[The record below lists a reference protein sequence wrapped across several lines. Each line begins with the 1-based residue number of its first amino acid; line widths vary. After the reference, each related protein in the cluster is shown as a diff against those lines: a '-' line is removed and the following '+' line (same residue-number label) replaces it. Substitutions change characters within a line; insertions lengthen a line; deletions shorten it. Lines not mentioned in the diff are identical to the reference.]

1 MCSGEALS
9 LELQERYFE
18 VLNAPLHNLYG
29 PTEAAVDVTSWE
41 CRREGERGTSVPIG
55 EPISNVEVY
64 VLDEQLRLAPVGVVG
79 QLYLGGVCVGRGY
92 VRQQGLTADR
102 FIPHP
107 YSRLGG
113 ERLYRT
119 GDEGRYRADGNL
131 EYVGRADQQVKL
143 RGYRIE
149 LGEIE
154 AVLQQHESVSE
165 AVVLV
170 HPNDEGHKQ
179 LVAYVVS
186 ASEAQP
192 ATSELRQFMQQRL
205 PIYMLPSVFMFLEAL
220 PLTTSGKLNRKALP
234 APDSNR
240 PELDREFVSPRTSSE
255 EVMAQIWA
263 QVLGVEEVG
272 VHDNFFELGG
282 DSIISIQIVARARQ
296 QGLAISARQLFQY
309 QTIAELASVATVA
322 ETTDAAQGDL
332 SGALPLTPI
341 QHWFFEQELT
351 EQHHFNQSVLLSV
364 QQPVDTSLL
373 RELMAALLRQHDAL
387 RLRFT
392 HSEEGWTQ
400 EIAPFD
406 AGEAVPLT
414 VLDFAHV
421 SDADLQTAI
430 EAEAARVQTS
440 LDLTAG
446 PLLRVV
452 QFELGAGRGARLL
465 LVIHH
470 LAVDGVSW
478 RILLEDLQR
487 GYEQLARGEQ
497 VEFGAK
503 TNSYQQWAE
512 SLQEYGESA
521 ALQAQTNYWEQ
532 VWQEPVWRV
541 PIWAEGGNQ
550 VSQMRVARQV
560 LSAEETRALL
570 QDVPGVYHTQIQEV
584 LLTALAQ
591 TLSRWSGA
599 RRVVVEVE
607 GHGREE
613 LHRPV
618 DVTRTVGWFTT
629 IYPVVLETAAGA
641 STGERLKQI
650 KEQARA
656 VPQNGIGY
664 GVLRYLK
671 QTLSAGGA
679 GEISFNYLGQLDQV
693 LEEDG
698 LLTGAK
704 ESAGETR
711 SRDGKRHYKI
721 EVGASVAGGQLQVTW
736 NYSHEQVE
744 AAEMEQVAEWYMEEL
759 REIIRHCADP
769 DAGGYTPSDVVDFDW
784 SQQDLDDILNQISGS
799 IK

>member
-1 MCSGEALS
+1 AADCVLQKTPMSFDVSVWEFFWPLLQGARLVLARPGGHQDPEYLLGLIAREQISTLHFVPSMLQQFLAQSGVAQGCQSVRQVMCSGEALS

-18 VLNAPLHNLYG
+18 VLSAPLHNLYG
-29 PTEAAVDVTSWE
+29 PTETAVDVTSWE
-41 CRREGERGTSVPIG
+41 CQREGERGTSVPIG
-55 EPISNVEVY
+55 EPIANVEVY

-92 VRQQGLTADR
+92 VRQPGLTADR

-107 YSRLGG
+107 YSRVGG

-165 AVVLV
+165 AAVLV
-170 HPNDEGHKQ
+170 HPYEEGHKQ

-186 ASEAQP
+186 ASETQP

-205 PIYMLPSVFMFLEAL
+205 PIYMLPSVFMFLDAF

-234 APDSNR
+234 APDSTR
-240 PELDREFVSPRTSSE
+240 PELDREFVAPRTSGE

-341 QHWFFEQELT
+341 QHWFFAQELT

-373 RELMAALLRQHDAL
+373 RELMTALLRQHDAL

-392 HSEEGWTQ
+392 HGEEGWKQ
-400 EIAPFD
+400 ETSPFD

-599 RRVVVEVE
+599 
-607 GHGREE
+607 
-613 LHRPV
+613 
-618 DVTRTVGWFTT
+618 
-629 IYPVVLETAAGA
+629 
-641 STGERLKQI
+641 
-650 KEQARA
+650 
-656 VPQNGIGY
+656 
-664 GVLRYLK
+664 
-671 QTLSAGGA
+671 
-679 GEISFNYLGQLDQV
+679 
-693 LEEDG
+693 
-698 LLTGAK
+698 
-704 ESAGETR
+704 
-711 SRDGKRHYKI
+711 
-721 EVGASVAGGQLQVTW
+721 
-736 NYSHEQVE
+736 
-744 AAEMEQVAEWYMEEL
+744 
-759 REIIRHCADP
+759 
-769 DAGGYTPSDVVDFDW
+769 
-784 SQQDLDDILNQISGS
+784 
-799 IK
+799 

>member
-1 MCSGEALS
+1 VEWNNRQVDYGPDRCLQQLIEAQVERTPEAVALVYEGQQLTYAELNRRANQLGHYLRAQGVGPEALVGVLMERSLDLVVGLLGVLKAGGAYVPLDPGYPEERLRRIVADAGIAVVLTQERVAAVLAEPGVPVVCFERDWEQIGQESATNPESGAVAENLAYVIHTSGSTGTPKGAMNTHRAIGNRLHWMQQRYQLTPADRVLQKTPMSFDVSVWEFFWPLLQGARLVLARPGGHQDPEYLLGLIAREQITTLHFVPSMLQQFLAESGVAQQCQSVRQVMCSGEALS

-29 PTEAAVDVTSWE
+29 PTEAAVDVTSWA
-41 CRREGERGTSVPIG
+41 CQREGERGTSVPIG

-64 VLDEQLRLAPVGVVG
+64 VLNEQLRLAPVGVVG

-92 VRQQGLTADR
+92 VRQPGLTAER

-107 YSRLGG
+107 YSRVGG

-165 AVVLV
+165 AAVLV
-170 HPNDEGHKQ
+170 HPNEEGHKQ

-186 ASEAQP
+186 ASETQP

-205 PIYMLPSVFMFLEAL
+205 PIYMLPSIFMFLDAF

-234 APDSNR
+234 APDSTR
-240 PELDREFVSPRTSSE
+240 PELDREFVAPRTSGE

-341 QHWFFEQELT
+341 QRWFFAQELA

-364 QQPVDTSLL
+364 QQPIDTSLL
-373 RELMAALLRQHDAL
+373 RELMTALLRQHDAL

-392 HSEEGWTQ
+392 HTEAGWSQ

-406 AGEAVPLT
+406 ADDVPLT

-421 SDADLQTAI
+421 SAAELQTAI
-430 EAEAARVQTS
+430 EAEAARVQSS

-446 PLLRVV
+446 PLLRVAL
-452 QFELGAGRGARLL
+452 FELGAGRGARLL

-478 RILLEDLQR
+478 RIL
-487 GYEQLARGEQ
+487 
-497 VEFGAK
+497 
-503 TNSYQQWAE
+503 
-512 SLQEYGESA
+512 
-521 ALQAQTNYWEQ
+521 
-532 VWQEPVWRV
+532 
-541 PIWAEGGNQ
+541 
-550 VSQMRVARQV
+550 M
-560 LSAEETRALL
+560 
-570 QDVPGVYHTQIQEV
+570 
-584 LLTALAQ
+584 
-591 TLSRWSGA
+591 
-599 RRVVVEVE
+599 
-607 GHGREE
+607 
-613 LHRPV
+613 
-618 DVTRTVGWFTT
+618 
-629 IYPVVLETAAGA
+629 
-641 STGERLKQI
+641 
-650 KEQARA
+650 
-656 VPQNGIGY
+656 
-664 GVLRYLK
+664 
-671 QTLSAGGA
+671 
-679 GEISFNYLGQLDQV
+679 
-693 LEEDG
+693 
-698 LLTGAK
+698 
-704 ESAGETR
+704 
-711 SRDGKRHYKI
+711 
-721 EVGASVAGGQLQVTW
+721 
-736 NYSHEQVE
+736 
-744 AAEMEQVAEWYMEEL
+744 
-759 REIIRHCADP
+759 
-769 DAGGYTPSDVVDFDW
+769 
-784 SQQDLDDILNQISGS
+784 
-799 IK
+799 